1 MILINVLWKLFRLG
15 YCLQANKLLV
25 NFFNALYYVCLFII
39 LFLRVL
45 EKVQLKY
52 FCICVLVV
60 FGEVALTDEVLTNK
74 GGYNYP
80 PHSL

>member
-1 MILINVLWKLFRLG
+1 MHYITCV
-15 YCLQANKLLV
+15 YS
-25 NFFNALYYVCLFII
+25 FF
-39 LFLRVL
+39 FLRVL